1 MIVDEEEIIGGGS
14 RRSASTYRFGDV
26 VQVYSTRNDTLHQ
39 HLFFIVYVDNH
50 KMKLLDIQQQHA
62 VVELKFAYDV
72 SYGAQ
77 VLMDES
83 IDNIHVVNRSK
94 DAGVAR
100 QFGLL
105 PETWVDLEFG
115 GDIPQFVTGKITDLQ
130 HDMIEL
136 TTLPAK
142 NVMFIDFAYQGIPEH
157 IPLRKI
163 RIRDGPPKHQ
173 STDDVE
179 GVHDDDDDVN
189 VNGVSRHP
197 SVTFLKEASAAASL
211 EWNLDGEMIIEGL
224 DDCVESQSY
233 HVLLEKEYLDADRLM
248 SDPMAGTATGGIR
261 MPELMLLQEVSSI
274 ESYTVCEHLRTLL
287 SGSRR
292 RHIPAWW
299 IPVWKT
305 IAQDDDDRDGC
316 EKFIDGLLAV
326 NHNHEDIDIYGN
338 GGEQRVLRQQ
348 RRGDNVSAWI
358 ILPPSHV
365 PSATTSFLEQLDAVP
380 MFLWRLFPKDAAGTT
395 LTSVSPP
402 AHGKKWTWPPTL
414 ALLRASSATTA
425 VLHQGV
431 FNGVQPVVLPRSV
444 KRVAAV
450 RVTAEMEDTLAPL
463 LAEQST
469 LVEQYQTTYG
479 VKSRSWVSSSEQLL
493 HVVQQDHAAYLT
505 MLLRCLT
512 LPHLTLSSEMTN
524 TLSERMH
531 KKMADFEDM
540 NQVGKLKAGDCT
552 QRILTKR
559 YTTLS
564 DVHKDSHGP
573 DPIYFDAEFDD
584 TPYDLLKPLEEEF
597 GNTTAKPTELEE
609 FVAHNL
615 IERHNYMPK
624 MAQEVA
630 ETMISRKRQVKE
642 GHYAILE
649 SAKQQQQQQSFY
661 YRRTHNDKWI
671 LDKTV
676 DATVF
681 VDTPTLFCNMDKIC
695 MRDASAPLCQTP
707 EDAHIRL
714 QYLEQR
720 RTLREVQTRITASAF
735 QTSNQLETEA
745 NRLRQCLKRR
755 SILLYLDLHRYDEYH
770 GALGHLSRSYKE
782 VAEEVLRSPH
792 VGLRDRILGDGD
804 FVRRNQRILDFVV
817 RHCREAL
824 GSESPH
830 WWYCNETVPAYPLI
844 PVRVHRLAA
853 ATWSRR
859 VLLLEEAVVE
869 EGGYVDPDTGY
880 TLAPAEFVYSSCC
893 DYIVD
898 VVDADVAATHK
909 INIGDKNKIRDILTV
924 LCTKLHSGVQVNE
937 EYDSA
942 LRIAN
947 ELDQEIPTATQ
958 YKKMTKPR
966 DGAPFLPYTIYRD
979 RECILRT
986 TCALLFAIQTTASPH
1001 QMPWKRAVAVGYPL
1015 DTDEKNVQGLS
1026 ILSTLLSKL
1035 KSKKRQPWD
1044 CLNPWN
1050 EPTIRQALV
1059 LRCRTLLIHKPKY
1072 DTLLKLQRQRSHRV
1086 LPCPHLRLYISLT
1099 HDRHPIRVT
1108 HTKQF
1113 EMLDHGFSEHVTSL
1127 MTQGNRKQHDAMNA
1141 IKCKSWI
1148 HAYGVLEEHDVG
1160 GRSLDWIRASRIWQ
1174 HLADQ
1179 IDKRSQSQLLAI
1191 QGQKTEDK
1199 DKDEDKDE
1207 DKVIASVPDRIA
1219 WSALAWY
1226 HHLDQP
1232 GPVPDRMRA
1241 LGWIREKPADYDSQN
1256 TLEENKTVLS
1266 NAVKLDMGKFKT
1278 MMKIISQDNCVYIPQ
1293 PKHLERTQVGALRD
1307 VLTSVVKGTDSVVLG
1322 RLFCQLLDA
1331 HLLIGKDDED
1341 TALALMEEI
1350 TVQRM
1355 AMWTQI
1361 RHSFA
1366 RDQVHRIQVLL
1377 RDEPRNLT
1385 RIRNLTRVFP
1395 RLYADEIPENLR
1407 EPWNKVLPRLTDVVV
1422 FLEYITPHI
1431 LDTSMVDAIFVYTF
1445 LVVIREYLNVAKSNS
1460 YVSDWVANLLSTWLL
1475 R

>member
-1 MIVDEEEIIGGGS
+1 MIEDEENGSGS
-14 RRSASTYRFGDV
+14 RRAASTYRFGDV

-62 VVELKFAYDV
+62 VVELKFSYDV

-130 HDMIEL
+130 HDMIEI

-163 RIRDGPPKHQ
+163 RIRDGPPKQQ
-173 STDDVE
+173 STDVD
-179 GVHDDDDDVN
+179 GVDDD

-197 SVTFLKEASAAASL
+197 SVTFLKEESAAASM
-211 EWNLDGEMIIEGL
+211 EWNHDGEMIIEGL

-248 SDPMAGTATGGIR
+248 AADPIAAVWHHDSPM
-261 MPELMLLQEVSSI
+261 LLLQELSSM

-287 SGSRR
+287 LNSQQPPQQP
-292 RHIPAWW
+292 PAWW
-299 IPVWKT
+299 IPIWKHD
-305 IAQDDDDRDGC
+305 AQDDRDDAS
-316 EKFIDGLLAV
+316 EKFVDGLLPV
-326 NHNHEDIDIYGN
+326 NDKGDGVADD
-338 GGEQRVLRQQ
+338 GERMVVRQQ

-365 PSATTSFLEQLDAVP
+365 PSSTASFLEQLDAVP
-380 MFLWRLFPKDAAGTT
+380 MFLWRLFPKDAGAT
-395 LTSVSPP
+395 LTI
-402 AHGKKWTWPPTL
+402 GDKKQKTSSSSL
-414 ALLRASSATTA
+414 ALLRVVTA
-425 VLHQGV
+425 LDRG
-431 FNGVQPVVLPRSV
+431 VLPPTKGVLPVLPPVRSV
-444 KRVAAV
+444 KRVAAAAAASS
-450 RVTAEMEDTLAPL
+450 RETEDDTLAPL
-463 LAEQST
+463 LSEQST

-630 ETMISRKRQVKE
+630 ETMISRKRKVKE

-649 SAKQQQQQQSFY
+649 SLQQQQQQQAFY

-745 NRLRQCLKRR
+745 NRLRQSLKRR

-844 PVRVHRLAA
+844 PVRVHRLASTAAAAAAAA

-880 TLAPAEFVYSSCC
+880 TLAPAEFVYSSC

-898 VVDADVAATHK
+898 VVDADVDATHK

-986 TCALLFAIQTTASPH
+986 TCALLFAIQTTTASPH

-1072 DTLLKLQRQRSHRV
+1072 DTLLKIQRQRSHRV
-1086 LPCPHLRLYISLT
+1086 SPCSQLRLYISLT
-1099 HDRHPIRVT
+1099 HDRHPIHVT

-1113 EMLDHGFSEHVTSL
+1113 ELLDHGFSEHVTSM

-1148 HAYGVLEEHDVG
+1148 HAYGVLEEEDVG
-1160 GRSLDWIRASRIWQ
+1160 GRSSDWIRSSRMWQ

-1179 IDKRSQSQLLAI
+1179 IDKRSHSQLLAI
-1191 QGQKTEDK
+1191 EGQKTEEHNEDK
-1199 DKDEDKDE
+1199 DKDE

-1256 TLEENKTVLS
+1256 TLDENKTVLS

-1445 LVVIREYLNVAKSNS
+1445 LVVIREYLNLAKSNS